1 MVGQRLEILDASFIA
16 YIHATIRLCFRASL
30 IYVTV
35 WSDTMDIPAFIRLL
49 PDLQHQAI
57 IQIFLS
63 YNGTSAFSSFFE
75 ILINNAKIY
84 GQLLM
89 TASLYVDAL

>member
-1 MVGQRLEILDASFIA
+1 MVGQRPEILDASFIA
-16 YIHATIRLCFRASL
+16 DIHHNSKTNFRASL
-30 IYVTV
+30 IHVTV
-35 WSDTMDIPAFIRLL
+35 WSDTTDIPAFIRLL

-57 IQIFLS
+57 IQIFFP